1 MVSCFPVS
9 AAAPPCSDASDED
22 VSRLAVG
29 VLAGLCS
36 AKLLLHVFTSLRKY
50 GYFRDE
56 LYYLDLARHLDWGYV
71 DCAPLIAVY
80 AKIAL
85 LMGGSLAALRIL
97 PALAGTA
104 LVALTI
110 LITRQLGG
118 GRYAQF
124 VAGLAV
130 LMCPGILVMD
140 SLMTMNAFEPLFWMG
155 CILVI
160 IHILRTGDSRLWLW
174 FGVIAGLGLE
184 NKHSTLSFG
193 FAVTVALLLTEHRR
207 EFLKPW
213 LWIAALIAVALFLP
227 NIIWQVRHHFPTI
240 EELGNVRREGKN
252 VVLGPLAFVKQQI
265 IATHPILFP
274 VWLTGLCWFLWQR
287 RWRLLGITFLVFLVT
302 MELAKAKDYYLFPI
316 YPMMFAGGAVAIEQ
330 MFARR
335 ARWAKAVV
343 VAIILVATIPTLP
356 LATWMLSPE
365 RYLAYTQALRFKP
378 AKQEVHHEGLLPQPM
393 GDQFGWPEMARQ
405 VADIYASL
413 PPDERAKTGIFA
425 GNYGEAGAVDMFGPK
440 YGLPRAL
447 SRHQNLWYWPPSDS
461 ERYQNLIVIQ
471 WSREDV
477 QENCTSWQAFD
488 HYAKYG
494 MGEENTPIYLCRG
507 ATFDLQKIWWHHHHW
522 N

>member
-1 MVSCFPVS
+1 
-9 AAAPPCSDASDED
+9 
-22 VSRLAVG
+22 
-29 VLAGLCS
+29 
-36 AKLLLHVFTSLRKY
+36 
-50 GYFRDE
+50 
-56 LYYLDLARHLDWGYV
+56 
-71 DCAPLIAVY
+71 
-80 AKIAL
+80 
-85 LMGGSLAALRIL
+85 
-97 PALAGTA
+97 
-104 LVALTI
+104 
-110 LITRQLGG
+110 
-118 GRYAQF
+118 
-124 VAGLAV
+124 
-130 LMCPGILVMD
+130 
-140 SLMTMNAFEPLFWMG
+140 
-155 CILVI
+155 VI
-160 IHILRTGDSRLWLW
+160 VHILRTGDSRLWLW

-184 NKHSTLSFG
+184 NKHSALSFG
-193 FAVTVALLLTEHRR
+193 FAVTVALLLTKHRR

-240 EELGNVRREGKN
+240 EDLGNVRREGKN

-274 VWLTGLCWFLWQR
+274 VWLTGLCWFLWER
-287 RWRLLGITFLVFLVT
+287 RWRLLGITFLVFFVT
-302 MELAKAKDYYLFPI
+302 MELAKAKDYYVFPI

-330 MFARR
+330 IFAKR
-335 ARWAKAVV
+335 ARWANAVV

-365 RYLAYTQALRFKP
+365 RYLAYAEALGFKP
-378 AKQEVHHEGLLPQPM
+378 AKQEVNHEGLLPQPM

-425 GNYGEAGAVDMFGPK
+425 GNYGEGGAIDMFGPK

-461 ERYQNLIVIQ
+461 ERYQNFIVIQ
-471 WSREDV
+471 WSRQDV
-477 QENCTSWQAFD
+477 QDNCTSWQAFD
-488 HYAKYG
+488 HYAKFG

-507 ATFDLQKIWWHHHHW
+507 ATFDLQKIWWHHNHW